1 MNYIVILFFSLI
13 LGQVVGHLNK
23 KLPPVVSEEITYKE
37 FFSNFKYDFKFDT
50 KYSGILMLYGLLLNI
65 FIGFNLESLLY
76 FILGAN
82 FLIIFSIDF
91 RYQLIP
97 DECHIV
103 IIIIAIINLLNNV
116 GLWYSYLI
124 GAIAGG
130 LIFYVLNILAL
141 ILFKKEGMGFGD
153 IKLMASLGLLFGFKS
168 ILVITLI
175 SFFLGAIIGG
185 ILIIINKKKV
195 DNYMPFGPF
204 IVIATLLIIFIDPNE
219 IINIYYNMCL
229 ALSNLINDSIYYIL
243 GGTK

>member
-1 MNYIVILFFSLI
+1 MNYVVILIFSLI
-13 LGQVVGHLNK
+13 IGQVVGHLNK

-37 FFSNFKYDFKFDT
+37 FFSSFKYDFKLDI
-50 KYSGILMLYGLLLNI
+50 KYSFILIVYGILLNI
-65 FIGFNLESLLY
+65 LIGFNLNSLLY

-82 FLIIFSIDF
+82 LLIIFSVDF

-103 IIIIAIINLLNNV
+103 IIIIAIINLLNNIN
-116 GLWYSYLI
+116 LWYSYLI

-130 LIFYVLNILAL
+130 LVFYILNILAL
-141 ILFKKEGMGFGD
+141 IIFKKEGMGFGD

-185 ILIIINKKKV
+185 ILIIINRKKF

-204 IVIATLLIIFIDPNE
+204 IVISTILIIFINPNE

-229 ALSNLINDSIYYIL
+229 ALSNLINDSVYYIL